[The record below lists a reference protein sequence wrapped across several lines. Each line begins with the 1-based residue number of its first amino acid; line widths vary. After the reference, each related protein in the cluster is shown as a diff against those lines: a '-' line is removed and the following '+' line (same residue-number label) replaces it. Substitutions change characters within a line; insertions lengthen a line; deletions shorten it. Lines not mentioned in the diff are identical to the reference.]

1 MRNAGADVV
10 VREVAESSLHMGGA
24 ILRGLGREREDVAAT
39 IDAFREDEYRALSAF
54 LDSSGARL
62 GERPAEIPVE
72 APKPKLKVPKN
83 KTVKPQ
89 TPRSLL

>member
-1 MRNAGADVV
+1 MPRADVV

-62 GERPAEIPVE
+62 GERPKE
-72 APKPKLKVPKN
+72 
-83 KTVKPQ
+83 
-89 TPRSLL
+89 TPTTRP

>member
-1 MRNAGADVV
+1 
-10 VREVAESSLHMGGA
+10 MGGA

-62 GERPAEIPVE
+62 GER
-72 APKPKLKVPKN
+72 LKETSTTGPDAKSESKAVTN
-83 KTVKPQ
+83 KII
-89 TPRSLL
+89 